1 MSQDIIELS
10 PQVKNDFD
18 GLCLR
23 MHLDKVTR
31 LRSIYI
37 FDDFLKKR
45 TYSMVPTNK
54 KNYALYL
61 RVAALV
67 ASRSMVVPTIE
78 GREIR
83 GNGLRLTHFIDHD
96 AFS

>member
-23 MHLDKVTR
+23 LNLDKVTR

-45 TYSMVPTNK
+45 AYSMVPTNK

-67 ASRSMVVPTIE
+67 ASRSMVVPTVD
-78 GREIR
+78 GREMR